1 MSATERQ
8 RPPELFTLWSKDV
21 RIDVLVGSPRT
32 QRVERYVR
40 QAFEPVRAASPLDGA
55 HFVYHFP
62 ARVRLSW
69 ASDPQKVLQ
78 MTPREVRVE
87 VLQPIARIP
96 PASVHDVANEVLD
109 AWVLDDQ
116 RKRSELV
123 DYDPSSR
130 GVHLSWE
137 EPARRHMLA
146 GAGPRV
152 RGQEVPRPVL
162 LRIGLLLRQAE
173 ADTGFAAA
181 SARAKA
187 ASLIREYGLRPDD
200 VRALGSSFGGRGE
213 LRGESARG
221 LLGAAQQAPPSSTAP
236 RLPPKRERD
245 AGRCFMFARAR
256 KSRDLPAHH
265 AARRRDRKSTAWR
278 RDPGA
283 RERADRAEA
292 HALALTYRAHAAY
305 AGPNAP
311 AAANRAAHALYRD
324 SIDAWLVA
332 RDAWLEAGDVRMADS
347 AEGAASA
354 QQRSAATVYGW
365 LSPSERDPSG
375 RRDSRAGHGRR
386 TARDDKGR
394 AREATMA
401 GRRGRYR
408 DPATNGGG
416 EYSSSWWQR
425 QVDKWLGPRGSAPIA
440 RPSQNPALATAASR
454 REPRFWVLLFN
465 YDRKAGYGN
474 RRLKGWEGPFGSR
487 AEAVAMARSQRGEF
501 PMVVRLTESQFRSVT
516 RQSGYE
522 VDNYLKSRF
531 DIGPGLRRREP
542 PRRAKARGRSRRRA
556 RRSRI

>member
-1 MSATERQ
+1 MSSLERQ

-40 QAFEPVRAASPLDGA
+40 QAFEPVRAASPLDAA

-96 PASVHDVANEVLD
+96 PGSVHDVANEVLD
-109 AWVLDDQ
+109 SWVLDDQ

-221 LLGAAQQAPPSSTAP
+221 LLGAAQQAPPSSPAP

-245 AGRCFMFARAR
+245 A
-256 KSRDLPAHH
+256 
-265 AARRRDRKSTAWR
+265 RRRDPS
-278 RDPGA
+278 A

-347 AEGAASA
+347 AQGAASA

-542 PRRAKARGRSRRRA
+542 PRRAKAR
-556 RRSRI
+556 RRSRGTRSR